1 MDEVVYIYDPSYLG
15 DRNGMTS
22 VQGQLR
28 PKKKKKTVSEI
39 LSQRKA
45 GHNDACLQSQHV
57 EGIGRKMQSGVYP
70 GKNVR
75 SCLKK

>member
-28 PKKKKKTVSEI
+28 PKKKKKQ
-39 LSQRKA
+39 L
-45 GHNDACLQSQHV
+45 
-57 EGIGRKMQSGVYP
+57 
-70 GKNVR
+70 VR
-75 SCLKK
+75 SYLKEKLDIMMHACNPNM